1 VLALHAIIG
10 YAHTM
15 QKESKPKRVSMAL
28 RNDLNERVFKKAKE
42 LEQNPNFFVNQ
53 IIEGV
58 LDAMDGNETSENI
71 PILTLNRLMKEKPLL
86 DSRIVNDIISLFAP
100 NHEEVTIWHRR
111 FFARLVNKHEGK
123 LTKEIVEFYWKQAA
137 DLNRQ
142 RIEADREL
150 ARLQKPKG
158 GK

>member
-1 VLALHAIIG
+1 
-10 YAHTM
+10 M
-15 QKESKPKRVSMAL
+15 KKESKPKRVSMAL

-86 DSRIVNDIISLFAP
+86 DSKIVNDIISLLAP
-100 NHEEVTIWHRR
+100 NHEEVTVWHRR

-123 LTKEIVEFYWKQAA
+123 LTKELVEAYWKQAA
-137 DLNRQ
+137 DINRQ
-142 RIEADREL
+142 RIEGEKEIAK
-150 ARLQKPKG
+150 LQKTKG
-158 GK
+158 GGK

>member
-1 VLALHAIIG
+1 
-10 YAHTM
+10 
-15 QKESKPKRVSMAL
+15 MAL

-71 PILTLNRLMKEKPLL
+71 PILTLNRLMKDRPLL
-86 DSRIVNDIISLFAP
+86 DSRIANDIISLFAP
-100 NHEEVTIWHRR
+100 NHEEVTVWHRR

-142 RIEADREL
+142 RIEAEKEL
-150 ARLQKPKG
+150 ARLQKGKG

>member
-1 VLALHAIIG
+1 
-10 YAHTM
+10 
-15 QKESKPKRVSMAL
+15 MAL

-100 NHEEVTIWHRR
+100 NHEEVTVWHRR

-137 DLNRQ
+137 ELNRQ
-142 RIEADREL
+142 RIDAEKEL

>member
-1 VLALHAIIG
+1 
-10 YAHTM
+10 M

-100 NHEEVTIWHRR
+100 NHEEVTVWHRR

-137 DLNRQ
+137 ELNRQ
-142 RIEADREL
+142 RIDAEKEL

>member
-1 VLALHAIIG
+1 
-10 YAHTM
+10 M

-86 DSRIVNDIISLFAP
+86 DSKIVNDIISLLAP
-100 NHEEVTIWHRR
+100 NHEEVTVWHRR

-123 LTKEIVEFYWKQAA
+123 LTKDLVEAYWKQAA
-137 DLNRQ
+137 DMNRQ
-142 RIEADREL
+142 RIEGEKEIAK
-150 ARLQKPKG
+150 LQKNKG
-158 GK
+158 GGK

>member
-1 VLALHAIIG
+1 
-10 YAHTM
+10 M

-86 DSRIVNDIISLFAP
+86 DSKIVNDIISLLAP
-100 NHEEVTIWHRR
+100 NHEEVTVWHRR

-123 LTKEIVEFYWKQAA
+123 LTKELVEAYWKQAA
-137 DLNRQ
+137 EMNRQ
-142 RIEADREL
+142 RIEGEKEIAK
-150 ARLQKPKG
+150 LQKTKG
-158 GK
+158 GGK

>member
-1 VLALHAIIG
+1 
-10 YAHTM
+10 
-15 QKESKPKRVSMAL
+15 MAL

-86 DSRIVNDIISLFAP
+86 DSKIVNDIISLLAP
-100 NHEEVTIWHRR
+100 NHEEVTVWHRR

-123 LTKEIVEFYWKQAA
+123 LTKELVEAYWKQAA
-137 DLNRQ
+137 DINRQ
-142 RIEADREL
+142 RIEGEKEIAK
-150 ARLQKPKG
+150 LQKTKG
-158 GK
+158 GGK

>member
-1 VLALHAIIG
+1 
-10 YAHTM
+10 M
-15 QKESKPKRVSMAL
+15 QKEFKPKRVSMAL

-100 NHEEVTIWHRR
+100 NHEEVTVWHRR

-137 DLNRQ
+137 ELNRQ
-142 RIEADREL
+142 RIDAEKEL
-150 ARLQKPKG
+150 ARLQKSKG

>member
-1 VLALHAIIG
+1 
-10 YAHTM
+10 M

-28 RNDLNERVFKKAKE
+28 RNDLNERVFQKAAE
-42 LEQNPNFFVNQ
+42 LKQNPNFFVNQ

-58 LDAMDGNETSENI
+58 LDAMDAGDTSEDI
-71 PILTLNRLMKEKPLL
+71 PILTLNRLMKDRPLL
-86 DSRIVNDIISLFAP
+86 DSRFVNEIVSLFAP
-100 NHEEVTIWHRR
+100 NHEEVTVWHRR

-137 DLNRQ
+137 ELNRQ
-142 RIEADREL
+142 RIDSEKEL
-150 ARLQKPKG
+150 ARLKKGKG

>member
-1 VLALHAIIG
+1 
-10 YAHTM
+10 M
-15 QKESKPKRVSMAL
+15 QKETKPKRVSMAL
-28 RNDLNERVFKKAKE
+28 RNDLNERVFQKAKE

-71 PILTLNRLMKEKPLL
+71 PILTLNRLMKDRPLL
-86 DSRIVNDIISLFAP
+86 DSRIANDLISLFAP
-100 NHEEVTIWHRR
+100 NHEEITVWHRR
-111 FFARLVNKHEGK
+111 FFARLVNKYEGK

-137 DLNRQ
+137 ELNRQ
-142 RIEADREL
+142 RIEAEKGL
-150 ARLQKPKG
+150 ARLQKGKG